1 MTTAP
6 HVRER
11 EPMNSVQL
19 RVVLLATSSLACASP
34 AFAQDAPRDS
44 ARASIGSNDIVVT
57 ARRSEERLQD
67 VPISIT
73 VFNQEQLS
81 DRNVVNAGDLATYT
95 PSLSSNSNFGSENT
109 TFAIRGFAQDIGTLP
124 SVGTYFAEVVTPRG
138 ASNGLPTGDGVL
150 PGSFFDLQNVQVLKG
165 PQGTL
170 FGRNTTGGAVL
181 LVPEKPT
188 DVLEGYLEGTIGN
201 YDTRRVQGAINIP
214 LADTFKIRL
223 SGDRMVRDGY
233 LKNQSGIGP
242 KDFNDVDYYA
252 LRLSVVADLTPDLE
266 NYLIASYVHSDTNG
280 PITKLVAVDPSEGL
294 GGIFASQLAR
304 QGTGFYNVINPL
316 AKSFN
321 KIDQWQVINT
331 TTWHASDTITVK
343 NIASYAEYK
352 QTMNA
357 PEFGVDAI
365 IDFGALTGGA
375 LPIGTYHVPF
385 TQISPPPGLKT
396 ADQYTFTDELQIQGK
411 AMDNRLDWQVGG
423 YVELSNPLGY
433 AGSQSPF
440 LASCTDQ
447 GANFQCNDPIGL
459 LTYLGAVQQV
469 IAAGGN
475 PALVPP
481 IHVGSVNYTV
491 GKTFFQDYGLY
502 AQATYAL
509 TDQLKLTGGFR
520 YTWDKQ
526 RNVSLRQTYTLAYPP
541 AYGPFP
547 SLPGAPNPRCTD
559 PTSVA
564 DGCSVILN
572 QKSSKPTW
580 LIDLDYNLTP
590 DAMLY
595 AKYARG
601 YRSATIAPNVAAP
614 LNLVAPEKVD
624 SFELG
629 FKSSFH
635 GSVNG
640 TLNLAAFYNDF
651 ANQQLQ
657 VGFNAVPGS
666 GQASTAAPVN
676 SGKSEIYG
684 LEAEATLNP
693 FEGLALAAS
702 YTYLHTEIKS
712 VPEELYTYTDPNFT
726 LAAPFEPGDPE
737 VLSPKHKFTVSANYT
752 LPLDESI
759 GQVSFGVAYT
769 YRTKMLVNYIDRE
782 NPNPAIAAFSTLPS
796 LGLLNLNFAWD
807 SIAGSPIDL
816 SLFATNVTKEKY
828 YSYAA
833 GLGSPEVG
841 FETASVGE
849 PRMYGLRL
857 KYHFGR

>member
-1 MTTAP
+1 
-6 HVRER
+6 
-11 EPMNSVQL
+11 MNTMHL
-19 RVVLLATSSLACASP
+19 RAVLCASTALGFAAP
-34 AFAQDAPRDS
+34 ALAQSNSQPV
-44 ARASIGSNDIVVT
+44 IGANDIVVT
-57 ARRSEERLQD
+57 ARRAEERLQD

-81 DRNVVNAGDLATYT
+81 QRNVVNANDLATYT
-95 PSLSSNSNFGSENT
+95 PSLSSNTNFGTENT

-181 LVPEKPT
+181 LVPQRPT
-188 DVLEGYLEGTIGN
+188 DLLEGYVEGSIGN
-201 YDTRRVQGAINIP
+201 YDMRRVQAAINLP
-214 LADTFKIRL
+214 LSDTFKVRL

-242 KDFNDVDYYA
+242 RDFNDVDYTS

-266 NYLIASYVHSDTNG
+266 NYLVASYIHSDTHG

-294 GGIFASQLAR
+294 GGLFAGQMTQ

-316 AKSFN
+316 ATSYS
-321 KIDQWQVINT
+321 KITQWQVINT
-331 TTWHASDTITVK
+331 TTWRASDQLTVK

-352 QTMNA
+352 QDMNA
-357 PEFGVDAI
+357 PEFGVMAT
-365 IDFGALTGGA
+365 IDFNALTGGQ
-375 LPIGTYHVPF
+375 LPIGTYNLPF

-396 ADQYTFTDELQIQGK
+396 ADQYTFTDEIQLQGK
-411 AMDNRLDWQVGG
+411 SSDGKLNWQIGG
-423 YVELSNPLGY
+423 YAEISRPLGT

-447 GANFQCNDPIGL
+447 GAQFQCNDPIGFL
-459 LTYLGAVQQV
+459 SYLGALS
-469 IAAGGN
+469 AGAD
-475 PALVPP
+475 PATLPP

-491 GKTFFQDYGLY
+491 GRTYFQDFGVY

-509 TDQLKLTGGFR
+509 TERLKLTGGIR

-526 RNVSLRQTYTLAYPP
+526 RNTSLRQTYTLAYPP
-541 AYGPFP
+541 GYGPFP
-547 SLPGAPNPRCTD
+547 SLPGSPNPRCTD
-559 PTSVA
+559 PTSTDA
-564 DGCSVILN
+564 GCVVTLR
-572 QKSSKPTW
+572 QSSDKPTW
-580 LIDLDYNLTP
+580 LIDLDYNFTP
-590 DAMLY
+590 DAMAY

-601 YRSATIAPNVAAP
+601 YRAATIAPNVSAP
-614 LNLVAPEKVD
+614 LNLVDAERVD
-624 SFELG
+624 SYEVG

-635 GSVNG
+635 GAIPA
-640 TLNLAAFYNDF
+640 TFNLAAFYNDF
-651 ANQQLQ
+651 QNQQLQ
-657 VGFNAVPGS
+657 VGFNAVQGS

-676 SGKSEIYG
+676 AGKSEIYG
-684 LEAEATLNP
+684 LEAEASITP
-693 FEGLALAAS
+693 FTGLSLSGS

-712 VPEELYTYTDPNFT
+712 VPESLLTYTDPNFT
-726 LAAPFEPGDPE
+726 LAAPFEVGDPE
-737 VLSPKHKFTVSANYT
+737 VLSPKHKFTISGRYT
-752 LPLDESI
+752 LPLDDSI
-759 GQVSFGVAYT
+759 GRISFGADYT

-796 LGLLNLNFAWD
+796 LGLLNLNFGWER
-807 SIAGSPIDL
+807 IAGSPVDL
-816 SLFATNVTKEKY
+816 TLFATNVTKEKY
-828 YSYAA
+828 YTYAA
-833 GLGSPEVG
+833 GLGSEEVG

-849 PRMYGLRL
+849 PRMYGMRL
-857 KYHFGR
+857 KVNFGG